1 MPVKEDKLSKKMESV
16 VTALITPNQSEK
28 STILITRSGEQFAL
42 LSVSLMKGYWS
53 MEIVNSAHHPQ
64 DFRKTNGL
72 VVTYLVNTIKL
83 RQMMDHAKIAHLTQD
98 HVQMKQGQK
107 FARQTVAPRGKN

>member
-28 STILITRSGEQFAL
+28 SIALRRRSGEQFAL
-42 LSVSLMKGYWS
+42 LTVMLMKGYWS
-53 MEIVNSAHHPQ
+53 MEIVNSAHHLQ

-83 RQMMDHAKIAHLTQD
+83 RQMMDHAQIAHLTQD

-107 FARQTVAPRGKN
+107 FARQTRAPRGKN